1 MTTETTLHSD
11 HPLLFAHECP
21 HCHSNQTIEH
31 TASFL
36 ELKVQLCTQCGVKFQ
51 LNEEDGSLN
60 SWSFETTI
68 NGRTYKLVFLTEL
81 NGKPEFSVWHV
92 RGPNS
97 GSFGQEILTLKFLP
111 DINPDNVQQKLSL
124 YLVFL

>member
-1 MTTETTLHSD
+1 MSTEETLQSD

-21 HCHSNQTIEH
+21 HCHSNQTTEY
-31 TASFL
+31 TATL
-36 ELKVQLCTQCGVKFQ
+36 INLKVNLCTQCGVKFQ
-51 LNEEDGSLN
+51 IDKDGSIN

-68 NGRTYKLVFLTEL
+68 NNRTYKLVFLTEL

-97 GSFGQEILTLKFLP
+97 GPFGHEILTLKFLP